1 MLNKTGFQETWL
13 PDSECMELIVQS
25 VSNKMLKAK
34 LCKCDISLS
43 NISLSNISSHAAG
56 EKNKKRFVG
65 VLLFS
70 ILFIICNAIMDLGKW

>member
-43 NISLSNISSHAAG
+43 NMSKNALVAMLLERRIRKGLLEYYYLVHYSLY
-56 EKNKKRFVG
+56 VM
-65 VLLFS
+65 L
-70 ILFIICNAIMDLGKW
+70 

>member
-13 PDSECMELIVQS
+13 PDSECMELTAQS

-43 NISLSNISSHAAG
+43 NMSKNALVAMLLERRIRKGLLEYYYLVHYSLY
-56 EKNKKRFVG
+56 VM
-65 VLLFS
+65 L
-70 ILFIICNAIMDLGKW
+70 

>member
-13 PDSECMELIVQS
+13 PDSECMELIAQS

-43 NISLSNISSHAAG
+43 NMSKKALVDMLLERRIRKGLLEYYYLVHYSLY
-56 EKNKKRFVG
+56 VM
-65 VLLFS
+65 L
-70 ILFIICNAIMDLGKW
+70 